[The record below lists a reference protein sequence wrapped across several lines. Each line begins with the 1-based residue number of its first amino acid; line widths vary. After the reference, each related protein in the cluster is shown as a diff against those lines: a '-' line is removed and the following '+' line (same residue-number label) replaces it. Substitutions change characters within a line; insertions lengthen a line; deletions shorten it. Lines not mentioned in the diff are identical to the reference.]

1 MSESERRKRM
11 LARYVSAMRH
21 GGHYDEFN
29 EFLDL
34 MRSETEHSKKT
45 KILERTRRRS
55 RVFTFFV
62 ENLSLS
68 LSLSVCVCVC
78 VCVQQHTQ

>member
-1 MSESERRKRM
+1 M

-29 EFLDL
+29 EFLAL

-62 ENLSLS
+62 ENLGISLS
-68 LSLSVCVCVC
+68 LSLSLSLCI
-78 VCVQQHTQ
+78 QQHTQ